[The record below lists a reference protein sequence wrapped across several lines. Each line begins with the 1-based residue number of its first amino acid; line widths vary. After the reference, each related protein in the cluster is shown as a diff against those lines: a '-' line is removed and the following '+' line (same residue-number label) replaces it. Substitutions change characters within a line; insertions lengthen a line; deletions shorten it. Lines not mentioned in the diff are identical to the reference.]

1 MISIDDFTEERE
13 CLYRG
18 EHYSVRDNGAIL
30 RHSQEGKACR
40 KKDNIWT
47 FGDKPHQGYIYY
59 CNVPVHR
66 VVATAFC
73 GKAPTQQHVVDHID
87 TNRQNNR
94 PENLR
99 WLTKLENILNNE
111 ITRRRVEY
119 ICGSIEA
126 FLKNPSLLFNHE
138 SVDPNFSWMR
148 RVSKEEA
155 KNALENMKD
164 WYKQN
169 PERSSSGAGY
179 GEWIF
184 ENRTETK
191 GYSLEKTD
199 EINKQDES
207 HNSNELTWDIIE
219 QALGGKKTKEKNISV
234 PEVAFDTPAEEEGF
248 QHLLELPD
256 LEYKDSLT
264 PNALQHIAW
273 KTPAEFP
280 LCPFVTSENALDVYS
295 EKMKMGEIV
304 SKTRWN
310 QSRVQGVGNDGK
322 GSLVVKCKM
331 EDSDG
336 SPSFKPWSI
345 ILIHLEDG
353 KFAHQS
359 YSTFFNEDGADKYFT
374 ILQGKEWT
382 GGDVFDD
389 YC

>member
-18 EHYSVRDNGAIL
+18 ERYSVRDNGAIL
-30 RHSQEGKACR
+30 RHSQLGKTRR

-47 FGDKPHQGYIYY
+47 FGDTPHNGYVYY

-73 GKAPTQQHVVDHID
+73 GEAPTNQHIVDHID

-111 ITRRRVEY
+111 ITRRRVEF

-126 FLKNPSLLFNHE
+126 FLKNPSLLYNHE
-138 SVDPNFSWMR
+138 SVDSNFSWMR
-148 RVSKEEA
+148 RVSPEEA
-155 KNALENMKD
+155 NNALENMKN
-164 WYKQN
+164 WYKQS
-169 PERSSSGAGY
+169 PEKLSIGSGY

-184 ENRTETK
+184 RNSTVPKEYTFEM
-191 GYSLEKTD
+191 SE
-199 EINKQDES
+199 EINKQEQS
-207 HNSNELTWDIIE
+207 YNSSELTWDIIE
-219 QALGGKKTKEKNISV
+219 KALGGQKQDEKTKTSTNITQDKLV
-234 PEVAFDTPAEEEGF
+234 EEEL
-248 QHLLELPD
+248 QSLTKLPD

-264 PNALQHIAW
+264 PNAVQHIAW
-273 KTPAEFP
+273 RTPAEFP
-280 LCPFVTSENALDVYS
+280 LCPSVTSEKALDDYCA
-295 EKMKMGEIV
+295 KMKMGEIV

-310 QSRVQGVGNDGK
+310 QSRVQGVGKDNQ

-331 EDSDG
+331 EESDG
-336 SPSFKPWSI
+336 SPSIKPWSI
-345 ILIHLEDG
+345 IIIHMEEG
-353 KFAHQS
+353 KFAHKS
-359 YSTFFNEDGADKYFT
+359 YSTFFSEDGADKYFT